1 MLLYGRQTA
10 AFGCGGRL
18 RSHHTCAY
26 GQHTRSTQDKLHP
39 TRLEQAI
46 ETRGGSDVNLFEVD
60 GIKVGMLICYDIQF
74 PELARKL
81 ADGGAEII
89 VVPSLTDIRGYW
101 RVRYCAQ
108 ARAIENQIFTCVS
121 PLVGNLG
128 IPADRDVERRGK
140 SLVACPIDNRVPHR

>member
-1 MLLYGRQTA
+1 V
-10 AFGCGGRL
+10 
-18 RSHHTCAY
+18 S
-26 GQHTRSTQDKLHP
+26 
-39 TRLEQAI
+39 
-46 ETRGGSDVNLFEVD
+46 LFEVD
-60 GIKVGMLICYDIQF
+60 GIKVRMLICYDIQF
-74 PELARKL
+74 LELARKL
-81 ADGGAEII
+81 ADGGAERI

-140 SLVACPIDNRVPHR
+140 SLVTCPIDNRVPYR